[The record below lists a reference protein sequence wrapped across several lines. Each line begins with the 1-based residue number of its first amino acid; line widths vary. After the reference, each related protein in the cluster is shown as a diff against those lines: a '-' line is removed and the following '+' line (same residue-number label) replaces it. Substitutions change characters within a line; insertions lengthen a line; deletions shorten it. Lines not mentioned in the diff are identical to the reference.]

1 MAYKSRVTNKR
12 YGATFGG
19 QIRSSDSSSSTELLK
34 TLSAITPTLE
44 KIQGNYI
51 QGKKDVAKEE
61 INKLYLTKNPEQ
73 IQKEILNGDHP
84 NLTGKYV
91 DKTVAYHTGRYQAV
105 DTIAKITEN
114 IGDYNFKEDNL
125 PAFYKQFLPDMKN
138 AEGSYTLGFAAV
150 FNEYKAKAAIADAKV
165 RSKHAQDEKI
175 KNGAKILSSFS
186 AETFWERK
194 SSLEVDLPAETK
206 NGKKH
211 KLYTTD
217 ESNASAYLYLRG
229 GIDSATTSEEL
240 YKIEQIIDADRGT
253 GKGGNQLGS
262 MRSVKNNPIITD
274 IIQALETKQRT
285 LVNAE
290 ATASQRFKEK
300 ERNDYTKRI
309 IAIDRSTTE
318 GAIEYANL
326 LKEATDKYPA
336 LNSTINSIAKNK
348 AEATEN
354 DSGIAQLRIQIIKG
368 DFNDSFNDLE
378 EQWRNNSNNAQTLVE
393 LTDLWTTMKK
403 YENSNYK
410 SPFEEPAFLK
420 ASKKIQQQIVD
431 TVPAV
436 QAKYEKGKIQYI
448 AELITQDLE
457 LEYAD
462 WLKDNA
468 KPNKMENTQVQN
480 EWKIRE
486 KDFFNETYNEKI
498 KIFQKQNWLDAL
510 AEKINTNGLDLTSD
524 IALENI
530 TVLDYKET
538 NVTDAVTKFKPFINQ
553 LQAESDSNLTNL
565 VDTLIQS
572 KDFQKL
578 VETKGF
584 EGFKN
589 SNTSQKALAERMIKE
604 LGLESSDYTDERNE
618 LMDTINSNIQDFV
631 LPLIET
637 YTPLGLIEK
646 GDSKE
651 AQKNFF
657 TDSIEKLA
665 GMPMTKQIYN
675 TILNED
681 AKANLAKAFNINSLQ
696 LDDLINEYLK

>member
-51 QGKKDVAKEE
+51 QGQKDVAKEE

-240 YKIEQIIDADRGT
+240 YKIEDIIDADRGT
-253 GKGGNQLGS
+253 GTGGNELGS

-274 IIQALETKQRT
+274 IIQSLETKQRT

-290 ATASQRFKEK
+290 YTASQRLKDKEK
-300 ERNDYTKRI
+300 TEYTKNI
-309 IAIDRSTTE
+309 FAIDRSTTE
-318 GAIEYANL
+318 GAIEYTNL
-326 LKEATDKYPA
+326 LKEATDKYPE
-336 LNSTINSIAKNK
+336 LNATINSVAKNK
-348 AEATEN
+348 YEVTED
-354 DSGIAQLRIQIIKG
+354 DSGIAQLKISVMKG
-368 DFNDSFNDLE
+368 DYNGSLAALQDE
-378 EQWRNNSNNAQTLVE
+378 WRTKSNNPETLVK
-393 LTDLWTTMKK
+393 LTDLWLASKK
-403 YENSNYK
+403 YENSNYTP
-410 SPFEEPAFLK
+410 PFQEPAFLK
-420 ASKKIQQQIVD
+420 TSSKIQRQIVD
-431 TVPAV
+431 SVTGVDK
-436 QAKYEKGKIQYI
+436 KYNGQKNQYI
-448 AELITQDLE
+448 ADLITNDLQE
-457 LEYAD
+457 EYMD
-462 WLKDNA
+462 WLEKNP
-468 KPNKMENTQVQN
+468 KPARMENTQVQN
-480 EWKIRE
+480 EWVKE
-486 KDFFNETYNEKI
+486 QTKFFNESYNEKI
-498 KIFQKQNWLDAL
+498 QTYSKQNWLNAI
-510 AEKINTNGLDLTSD
+510 AERINKNGLDLTSD
-524 IALENI
+524 IDIDTIAGEWYEEK
-530 TVLDYKET
+530 VSS
-538 NVTDAVTKFKPFINQ
+538 AVTAFKPFVNQ
-553 LQAESDSNLTNL
+553 LQSESDSNLTNL
-565 VDTLIQS
+565 SDTLMAEKS
-572 KDFQKL
+572 FQNLLK
-578 VETKGF
+578 TKGF
-584 EGFKN
+584 EGFANDTTK
-589 SNTSQKALAERMIKE
+589 QKALAEKMIKD
-604 LGLESSDYTDERNE
+604 LGLESSDYTDERNK

-651 AQKNFF
+651 AQQNFF

>member
-150 FNEYKAKAAIADAKV
+150 FNEYKAKAAISDAKV
-165 RSKHAQDEKI
+165 RSKHAQEEKI

-217 ESNASAYLYLRG
+217 ESNASAYLYLSG
-229 GIDSATTSEEL
+229 AIDTATTSEEL

-253 GKGGNQLGS
+253 GTGGNQLGS

-274 IIQALETKQRT
+274 IIQALETKERT

-290 ATASQRFKEK
+290 YTASQRLKDKEK
-300 ERNDYTKRI
+300 TEYTKNI
-309 IAIDRSTTE
+309 FAIDRSTTE
-318 GAIEYANL
+318 GAIEYTNL
-326 LKEATDKYPA
+326 LKKATDKYPE
-336 LNSTINSIAKNK
+336 LNATINSVAKNK
-348 AEATEN
+348 YEVTE
-354 DSGIAQLRIQIIKG
+354 DASGIAQLKISVMKG
-368 DFNDSFNDLE
+368 NYNGSLAALQDE
-378 EQWRNNSNNAQTLVE
+378 WKTKSNNPETLVK
-393 LTDLWTTMKK
+393 LTDLWLASKK
-403 YENSNYK
+403 YENSNYTP
-410 SPFEEPAFLK
+410 PFQEPAFLK
-420 ASKKIQQQIVD
+420 TSSKIQKQIVD
-431 TVPAV
+431 AVPAV
-436 QAKYEKGKIQYI
+436 DKKYNGQKNQFI
-448 AELITQDLE
+448 ADLITNDLQE
-457 LEYAD
+457 EYMD
-462 WLKDNA
+462 WLEKNP
-468 KPNKMENTQVQN
+468 KPARMENTQVQN
-480 EWKIRE
+480 EWVKE
-486 KDFFNETYNEKI
+486 QTKFFNESYNEKI
-498 KIFQKQNWLDAL
+498 KTYSQQNWLNAV
-510 AEKINTNGLDLTSD
+510 AERINKNGLDLTSD
-524 IALENI
+524 ID
-530 TVLDYKET
+530 LDSIAIEYYEEK
-538 NVTDAVTKFKPFINQ
+538 VSSAVTAFKPFVNE
-553 LQAESDSNLTNL
+553 LQSESDSNLTNL
-565 VDTLIQS
+565 SDTLMAEKS
-572 KDFQKL
+572 FQNLLK
-578 VETKGF
+578 TKGF
-584 EGFKN
+584 EGFANDTTK
-589 SNTSQKALAERMIKE
+589 QKALAERMIKD
-604 LGLESSDYTDERNE
+604 LGLESSDYTDERNK

>member
-105 DTIAKITEN
+105 DTITKITNN

-165 RSKHAQDEKI
+165 RSKHAQEEKI

-240 YKIEQIIDADRGT
+240 YKIEQIIDADRGV
-253 GKGGNQLGS
+253 GKGGNELGS
-262 MRSVKNNPIITD
+262 MRSVKNNPTING
-274 IIQALETKQRT
+274 IIQALETKERT

-290 ATASQRFKEK
+290 YTASQRLKDKEK
-300 ERNDYTKRI
+300 TEYTKNI
-309 IAIDRSTTE
+309 FAIDRSTTE
-318 GAIEYANL
+318 GAIEYTNL
-326 LKEATDKYPA
+326 LKEATDKYPE
-336 LNSTINSIAKNK
+336 LNATINSVAKNK
-348 AEATEN
+348 YEVTED
-354 DSGIAQLRIQIIKG
+354 DSGIAELKISVMKG
-368 DFNDSFNDLE
+368 DYNGSLAALQDEWSTK
-378 EQWRNNSNNAQTLVE
+378 SNNPETLVK
-393 LTDLWTTMKK
+393 LTDLWLASKK
-403 YENSNYK
+403 YENSNYTP
-410 SPFEEPAFLK
+410 PFQEPAFLK
-420 ASKKIQQQIVD
+420 TSSKIQRQIVD
-431 TVPAV
+431 AV
-436 QAKYEKGKIQYI
+436 TGVDKKYNGQKNQFI
-448 AELITQDLE
+448 ADLITNDLQE
-457 LEYAD
+457 EYMD
-462 WLKDNA
+462 WLEKNP
-468 KPNKMENTQVQN
+468 KPARMENTQVQN
-480 EWKIRE
+480 EWVKE
-486 KDFFNETYNEKI
+486 QTKFFNESYNEKI
-498 KIFQKQNWLDAL
+498 KTYSQQNWLNAV
-510 AEKINTNGLDLTSD
+510 AERINKNGLDLTSD
-524 IALENI
+524 ID
-530 TVLDYKET
+530 LDSIAIEYYEEK
-538 NVTDAVTKFKPFINQ
+538 VSSAVTAFKPFVNE
-553 LQAESDSNLTNL
+553 LQSESDSNLTNL
-565 VDTLIQS
+565 SDTLMAS
-572 KDFQKL
+572 SDFQNLLK
-578 VETKGF
+578 TKGF
-584 EGFKN
+584 EGFANDTTK
-589 SNTSQKALAERMIKE
+589 QKALAERMIKD
-604 LGLESSDYTDERNE
+604 LGLESSDYTDERNK

-651 AQKNFF
+651 AQQNFF

>member
-51 QGKKDVAKEE
+51 QGQKDVAKEE

-240 YKIEQIIDADRGT
+240 YKIEDIIDADRGT
-253 GKGGNQLGS
+253 GTGGNELGS

-274 IIQALETKQRT
+274 IIQSLETKQRT

-290 ATASQRFKEK
+290 YTASQRLKDKEK
-300 ERNDYTKRI
+300 TEYTKNI
-309 IAIDRSTTE
+309 FAIDRSTTE
-318 GAIEYANL
+318 GAIEYTNL
-326 LKEATDKYPA
+326 LKEATDKYPE
-336 LNSTINSIAKNK
+336 LNATINSVAKNK
-348 AEATEN
+348 YEVTED
-354 DSGIAQLRIQIIKG
+354 DSGIAQLKISVMKG
-368 DFNDSFNDLE
+368 DYNGSLAALQDE
-378 EQWRNNSNNAQTLVE
+378 WRTKSNNPETLVK
-393 LTDLWTTMKK
+393 LTDLWLASKK
-403 YENSNYK
+403 YENSNYTP
-410 SPFEEPAFLK
+410 PFQEPAFLK
-420 ASKKIQQQIVD
+420 TSSKIQRQIVD
-431 TVPAV
+431 SVTGVDK
-436 QAKYEKGKIQYI
+436 KYNGQKNQYI
-448 AELITQDLE
+448 ADLITNDLQE
-457 LEYAD
+457 EYMD
-462 WLKDNA
+462 WLEKNP
-468 KPNKMENTQVQN
+468 KPARMENTQVQN
-480 EWKIRE
+480 EWVKE
-486 KDFFNETYNEKI
+486 QTKFFNESYNEKI
-498 KIFQKQNWLDAL
+498 QTYSKQNWLNAI
-510 AEKINTNGLDLTSD
+510 AERINKNGLDLTSD
-524 IALENI
+524 IDIDTIAGEWYEEK
-530 TVLDYKET
+530 VSS
-538 NVTDAVTKFKPFINQ
+538 AVTAFKPFVNQ
-553 LQAESDSNLTNL
+553 FQAESDSNLTNL
-565 VDTLIQS
+565 SDTLMAS
-572 KDFQKL
+572 SDFQRL
-578 VETKGF
+578 LETKGF
-584 EGFKN
+584 EGFANDTTK
-589 SNTSQKALAERMIKE
+589 QKALAEKMIKD
-604 LGLESSDYTDERNE
+604 LGLESSDYTDERNK

>member
-274 IIQALETKQRT
+274 IIQALETKERT

-290 ATASQRFKEK
+290 YTASQRLKDKEK
-300 ERNDYTKRI
+300 TEYTKNLF
-309 IAIDRSTTE
+309 AIDRSTTE
-318 GAIEYANL
+318 GAIEYTNL
-326 LKEATDKYPA
+326 LKEATDKYPE
-336 LNSTINSIAKNK
+336 LNATINSVAKNK
-348 AEATEN
+348 YEVNED
-354 DSGIAQLRIQIIKG
+354 DSGIAQLKISVMKG
-368 DFNDSFNDLE
+368 DYNGSLAALQDE
-378 EQWRNNSNNAQTLVE
+378 WRTKSNNPETLVK
-393 LTDLWTTMKK
+393 LTDLWLASKK
-403 YENSNYK
+403 YENSNYTP
-410 SPFEEPAFLK
+410 PFQEPAFLK
-420 ASKKIQQQIVD
+420 TSSKIQRQIVD
-431 TVPAV
+431 SVTGVDK
-436 QAKYEKGKIQYI
+436 KYNGQKNQFI
-448 AELITQDLE
+448 ADLITNDLQE
-457 LEYAD
+457 EYMD
-462 WLKDNA
+462 WLEKNP
-468 KPNKMENTQVQN
+468 KPARMENTQVQN
-480 EWKIRE
+480 EWVKE
-486 KDFFNETYNEKI
+486 QTKFFNESYNEKI
-498 KIFQKQNWLDAL
+498 KTYSQQNWLNAV
-510 AEKINTNGLDLTSD
+510 AERINKNGLDLTSD
-524 IALENI
+524 ID
-530 TVLDYKET
+530 LDSIAIEYYEEK
-538 NVTDAVTKFKPFINQ
+538 VSSAVTAFKPFVNE
-553 LQAESDSNLTNL
+553 LQSESDSNLTNL
-565 VDTLIQS
+565 SDTLMAS
-572 KDFQKL
+572 SDFQNLLK
-578 VETKGF
+578 TKGF
-584 EGFKN
+584 EGFANDTTK
-589 SNTSQKALAERMIKE
+589 QKALAERMIKD
-604 LGLESSDYTDERNE
+604 LGLESSDYTDERNK

-651 AQKNFF
+651 AQQNFF

>member
-105 DTIAKITEN
+105 DTITKITNN

-150 FNEYKAKAAIADAKV
+150 FNEYKAKAAISDAKV
-165 RSKHAQDEKI
+165 RSKHAQEEKI

-229 GIDSATTSEEL
+229 GIDTATTSEEL
-240 YKIEQIIDADRGT
+240 YKIEDIIDADRGT

-290 ATASQRFKEK
+290 ATASQRLKDKEK
-300 ERNDYTKRI
+300 TEYTKNI
-309 IAIDRSTTE
+309 FAIDRSTTE
-318 GAIEYANL
+318 GAIEYTNL
-326 LKEATDKYPA
+326 LKKATDKYPE
-336 LNSTINSIAKNK
+336 LNATINSVAKNK
-348 AEATEN
+348 YEVTE
-354 DSGIAQLRIQIIKG
+354 DASGIAQLKISVMKG
-368 DFNDSFNDLE
+368 NYNGSLAALQDE
-378 EQWRNNSNNAQTLVE
+378 WKTKSNNPETLVK
-393 LTDLWTTMKK
+393 LTDLWLASKK
-403 YENSNYK
+403 YENSNYTP
-410 SPFEEPAFLK
+410 PFQEPAFTK
-420 ASKKIQQQIVD
+420 TSSKIQRQIVD
-431 TVPAV
+431 AV
-436 QAKYEKGKIQYI
+436 TGVDKKYNGQKNQFI
-448 AELITQDLE
+448 ADLITNDLQE
-457 LEYAD
+457 EYMD
-462 WLKDNA
+462 WLEKNP
-468 KPNKMENTQVQN
+468 KPARMENTQVQN
-480 EWKIRE
+480 EWVKE
-486 KDFFNETYNEKI
+486 QTKFFNESYNEKI
-498 KIFQKQNWLDAL
+498 KTYSQQNWLNAV
-510 AEKINTNGLDLTSD
+510 AERINKNGLDLTSD
-524 IALENI
+524 ID
-530 TVLDYKET
+530 LDSIAIEYYEEK
-538 NVTDAVTKFKPFINQ
+538 VSSAVTAFKPFVNE
-553 LQAESDSNLTNL
+553 LQSESDSNLTNL
-565 VDTLIQS
+565 SDTLMAEKS
-572 KDFQKL
+572 FQNLLK
-578 VETKGF
+578 TKGF
-584 EGFKN
+584 EGFANDTTK
-589 SNTSQKALAERMIKE
+589 QKALAERMIKD
-604 LGLESSDYTDERNE
+604 LGLESSDYTDERNK

-651 AQKNFF
+651 AQQNFF

>member
-61 INKLYLTKNPEQ
+61 INKLYLTKTPEQ

-165 RSKHAQDEKI
+165 RSKYAQEEKI

-217 ESNASAYLYLRG
+217 ESNASAYLYLSG
-229 GIDSATTSEEL
+229 AIDTATTSEEL
-240 YKIEQIIDADRGT
+240 YKIEQIIDADRGV
-253 GKGGNQLGS
+253 GKGGNELGS
-262 MRSVKNNPIITD
+262 MRSVKNNPTING
-274 IIQALETKQRT
+274 IIQALETKERT

-290 ATASQRFKEK
+290 YTASQRLKDKEK
-300 ERNDYTKRI
+300 TEYTKKI
-309 IAIDRSTTE
+309 FAIDRSTTE
-318 GAIEYANL
+318 GAIEYTNL
-326 LKEATDKYPA
+326 LKEATDKYPE
-336 LNSTINSIAKNK
+336 LNATINSVAKNK
-348 AEATEN
+348 YEVTED
-354 DSGIAQLRIQIIKG
+354 DSGIAQLKISVMKG
-368 DFNDSFNDLE
+368 DYNGSLAALQDEWSTK
-378 EQWRNNSNNAQTLVE
+378 SNNPETLVK
-393 LTDLWTTMKK
+393 LTDLWLASKK
-403 YENSNYK
+403 YENSNYTP
-410 SPFEEPAFLK
+410 PFQEPAFTK
-420 ASKKIQQQIVD
+420 TASKIQRQIVD
-431 TVPAV
+431 AV
-436 QAKYEKGKIQYI
+436 TGVDKKYNGQKNQFI
-448 AELITQDLE
+448 ADLITNDLQE
-457 LEYAD
+457 EYMD
-462 WLKDNA
+462 WLEKNP
-468 KPNKMENTQVQN
+468 KPARMENTQVQN
-480 EWKIRE
+480 EWVKE
-486 KDFFNETYNEKI
+486 QTKFFNDSYNEKI
-498 KIFQKQNWLDAL
+498 KTYSQQNWLNAV
-510 AEKINTNGLDLTSD
+510 AERINKNGLDLTSD
-524 IALENI
+524 ID
-530 TVLDYKET
+530 LDSIAIEYYEEK
-538 NVTDAVTKFKPFINQ
+538 VSSAVTAFKPFVNE
-553 LQAESDSNLTNL
+553 LQSESDSNLTNL
-565 VDTLIQS
+565 SDTLMAS
-572 KDFQKL
+572 SDFQNLLK
-578 VETKGF
+578 TKGF
-584 EGFKN
+584 EGFANDTTK
-589 SNTSQKALAERMIKE
+589 QKALAERMIKD
-604 LGLESSDYTDERNE
+604 LGLESSDYTDERNK